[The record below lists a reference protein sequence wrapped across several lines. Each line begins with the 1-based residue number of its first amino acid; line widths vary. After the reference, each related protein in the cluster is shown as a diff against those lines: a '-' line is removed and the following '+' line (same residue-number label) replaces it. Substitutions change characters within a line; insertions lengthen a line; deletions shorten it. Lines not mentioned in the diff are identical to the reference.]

1 MRFWKYTLP
10 LIVMMMTGTLK
21 VTADPVIT
29 PKAYMFGFVANFNDS
44 VIYFTDI
51 QTVDSVWY
59 DKKTKYLLGRSGYS
73 NQLRDYFTNEMK
85 KPHSTCI
92 VIYALKR
99 KDAEKKFVKLRK
111 KYTGKNAGSY
121 EIRNL
126 NENEFHFK
134 SLDMSPEEDETIVK
148 KSKKDKKE
156 AKKNRKKER
165 RMPPPDGKMPP
176 RR

>member
-1 MRFWKYTLP
+1 
-10 LIVMMMTGTLK
+10 
-21 VTADPVIT
+21 
-29 PKAYMFGFVANFNDS
+29 
-44 VIYFTDI
+44 
-51 QTVDSVWY
+51 
-59 DKKTKYLLGRSGYS
+59 
-73 NQLRDYFTNEMK
+73 
-85 KPHSTCI
+85 